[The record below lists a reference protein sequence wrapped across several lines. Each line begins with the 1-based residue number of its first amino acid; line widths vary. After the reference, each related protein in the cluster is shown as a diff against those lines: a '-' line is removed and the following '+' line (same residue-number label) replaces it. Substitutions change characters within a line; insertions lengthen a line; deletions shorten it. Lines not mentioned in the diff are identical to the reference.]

1 MTKQDFTEPNKIPIM
16 IKPVKQKS
24 FKSRKETTQG
34 QDLKRKK
41 IYPGAQELKVI
52 SPRTPSR
59 QRDNQHANQQINSKH
74 LNVRSPKGQSPNT
87 HICGI
92 YYIYALNLRI

>member
-1 MTKQDFTEPNKIPIM
+1 M

-24 FKSRKETTQG
+24 FKSREKTTQG

-41 IYPGAQELKVI
+41 VYTGAQGLKMI
-52 SPRTPSR
+52 SPQAPSR
-59 QRDNQHANQQINSKH
+59 QRDNQHASQQINSKH

-87 HICGI
+87 QI
-92 YYIYALNLRI
+92 YNINYEHAKLNNSKCTHMPT